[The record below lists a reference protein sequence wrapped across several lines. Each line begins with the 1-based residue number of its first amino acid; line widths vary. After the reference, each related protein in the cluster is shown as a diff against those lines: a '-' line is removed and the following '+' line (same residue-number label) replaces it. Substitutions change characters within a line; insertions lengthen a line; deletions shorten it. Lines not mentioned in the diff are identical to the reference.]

1 VSRRSAAAGA
11 AAICLVLTGCGNSS
25 SHLSTGVGN
34 TLRADVLALTQAAA
48 GRQWSAADHALA
60 QVRTD
65 LTAAVNARG
74 LTAEQAQT
82 IHDDIDKV
90 AADLAA
96 HRVAATPKTSSS
108 SSTAPKPAPQPKPL
122 KPPKPPKPPHKHDH
136 GPGHGNGHDD

>member
-1 VSRRSAAAGA
+1 MSRRSAAAGA
-11 AAICLVLTGCGNSS
+11 AAICLLLTGCGSSS

-65 LTAAVNARG
+65 LTAAINAGG
-74 LTAEQAQT
+74 LSAEQAQT

-96 HRVAATPKTSSS
+96 HRVAATPKTSSTS
-108 SSTAPKPAPQPKPL
+108 SSTAPKPAPQPKPV
-122 KPPKPPKPPHKHDH
+122 KPPKPPHKHDH
-136 GPGHGNGHDD
+136 GHGHGHGHEGDD